1 MVLRSNSSLFAA
13 LLLAAT
19 MLLAS
24 GQGAAQS
31 TNALDLPVELKSIQ
45 HFYAILKRCELV
57 APDRAAIRARE
68 ASFDRLLDGA
78 KPADGVWRTLLDAD
92 GRPQETHFRSAREMV
107 YSLEFASDVK
117 RYQQV
122 VSAVP
127 LNVQVQDCVQF
138 DALVE
143 QALSGKPG
151 R

>member
-1 MVLRSNSSLFAA
+1 MVLLPDSSFLPG
-13 LLLAAT
+13 LLLAVT
-19 MLLAS
+19 ILLAS
-24 GQGAAQS
+24 GRGATQS
-31 TNALDLPVELKSIQ
+31 TSALDLTVEPKSIQ
-45 HFYAILKRCELV
+45 HFYAILKRCETV

-92 GRPQETHFRSAREMV
+92 GRPQETRFHSAREMV
-107 YSLEFASDVK
+107 YSLEFASDIK

-122 VSAVP
+122 VAAVP

-138 DALVE
+138 DSLVE

>member
-1 MVLRSNSSLFAA
+1 MAR

-19 MLLAS
+19 MLLA
-24 GQGAAQS
+24 GGHGAAQP
-31 TNALDLPVELKSIQ
+31 TDALDQPVELKSIQ
-45 HFYAILKRCELV
+45 HFYAILKRCEMV
-57 APDRAAIRARE
+57 APDRTAIRARD

-78 KPADGVWRTLLDAD
+78 MPADGVWRTFLDAD
-92 GRPQETHFRSAREMV
+92 GRPRETHFRTAREMV

-117 RYQQV
+117 RYEQL

-138 DALVE
+138 DSLVE
-143 QALSGKPG
+143 QALSGKAG